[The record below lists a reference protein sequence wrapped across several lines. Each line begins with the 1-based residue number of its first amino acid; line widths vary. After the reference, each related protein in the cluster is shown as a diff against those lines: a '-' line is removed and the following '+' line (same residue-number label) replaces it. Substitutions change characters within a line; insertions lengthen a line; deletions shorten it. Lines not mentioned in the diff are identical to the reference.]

1 MLNVSYRTWLCDL
14 IYINKDSKTYL
25 WILKVEWKIVLLILE
40 IRSQKYSTHQNDV
53 VELKFYKTS
62 WDVLEII
69 SIKWS
74 CCT

>member
-62 WDVLEII
+62 
-69 SIKWS
+69 
-74 CCT
+74 

>member
-25 WILKVEWKIVLLILE
+25 WILTGERKIVLLILE
-40 IRSQKYSTHQNDV
+40 IRYQKYSTHQNDV

-69 SIKWS
+69 WIKSS